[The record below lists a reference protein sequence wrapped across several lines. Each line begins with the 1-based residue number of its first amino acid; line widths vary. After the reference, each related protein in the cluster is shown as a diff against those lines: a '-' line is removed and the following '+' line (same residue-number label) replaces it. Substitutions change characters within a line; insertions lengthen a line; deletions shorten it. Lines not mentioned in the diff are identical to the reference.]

1 MRELNRKGI
10 LPVAAV
16 WASLCCSCLAQI
28 YSTNTIGHVQAIKI
42 AAQLKKGMTEE
53 QVNQFMATNKL
64 FSGISVGDNFAW
76 GQFFDLTDNCSL
88 HLDFDGNNWGQDGA
102 SSLQAAYIQS
112 NLVDIISIPLDK
124 ASKENPIDM
133 QNEEA
138 KAREDR
144 YERWLQP
151 KLASGYFQEKTFV
164 LSNRAPDEA
173 ALSLLFDRHRG
184 NVPDEGGGMGTIE
197 GSNIVQITASTNDM
211 VIWGKVVREFDQ
223 PAKK

>member
-1 MRELNRKGI
+1 MRKLNGKGI
-10 LPVAAV
+10 LPAAGV

-28 YSTNTIGHVQAIKI
+28 YSTNTLGPAQAIKI
-42 AAQLKKGMTEE
+42 ASQMKKGWSEVD
-53 QVNQFMATNKL
+53 VNQFMATNKL

-76 GQFFDLTDNCSL
+76 GEFFDLSDNCSL
-88 HLDFDGNNWGQDGA
+88 HLDFNGNNWGRDG

-112 NLVDIISIPLDK
+112 NLVDIISIPLGK
-124 ASKENPIDM
+124 ASKENPIDK

-173 ALSLLFDRHRG
+173 ALSLLFDRDRG
-184 NVPDEGGGMGTIE
+184 NVPDEGGGMGTIAA
-197 GSNIVQITASTNDM
+197 SNIVQITASTNDM
-211 VIWGKVVREFDQ
+211 VIWDRVVKEFDQ
-223 PAKK
+223 PATK